1 MGAVYLSSELLKLL
15 DSIRGKKKIVFTN
28 GCFDLLHIGHVRYL
42 KEARSLGE
50 FLVVGINSDS
60 SVMQLKGPN
69 RPIQTELDRAEI
81 LASLASVDATIIFN
95 ESTPELL
102 IQSIKPD
109 ILVKG
114 GDWTVDQIVGGAFV
128 QSYGGKVLSLQFIE
142 GKSTTRLV
150 EKSSQK

>member
-15 DSIRGKKKIVFTN
+15 DPIRGKKKIVFTN

-50 FLVVGINSDS
+50 FLVVAINSDS
-60 SVMQLKGPN
+60 SVKQLKGPS
-69 RPIQTELDRAEI
+69 RPIQSELDRAEI

>member
-1 MGAVYLSSELLKLL
+1 MGSVYHSAELLKLL

-42 KEARSLGE
+42 KEARSLGD

-60 SVMQLKGPN
+60 SVRHLKGPS
-69 RPIQTELDRAEI
+69 RPIQAELDRAEI
-81 LASLASVDATIIFN
+81 LAALASVDATIIFN
-95 ESTPELL
+95 ESTPEIL
-102 IQSIKPD
+102 IQSVKPD

-114 GDWTVDQIVGGAFV
+114 GDWTVDQIVGGTFV

-150 EKSSQK
+150 EKSSQQ

>member
-15 DSIRGKKKIVFTN
+15 EPIRGKKKIVFTN

-50 FLVVGINSDS
+50 FLVVAINSDS
-60 SVMQLKGPN
+60 SVKQLKGPS
-69 RPIQTELDRAEI
+69 RPIQSELDRAEI

>member
-1 MGAVYLSSELLKLL
+1 MGTVYPSSELLKLL

-60 SVMQLKGPN
+60 SVKQLKGPS

-150 EKSSQK
+150 EKSSQQ

>member
-1 MGAVYLSSELLKLL
+1 MGAVYHSSELLKLL

-60 SVMQLKGPN
+60 SVKQLKGPS

-81 LASLASVDATIIFN
+81 LASLASVDATVIFN

>member
-15 DSIRGKKKIVFTN
+15 EPIRGKKKIVFTN

-60 SVMQLKGPN
+60 SVKQLKGPN

-128 QSYGGKVLSLQFIE
+128 QSYGGKVLALQFIE

>member
-15 DSIRGKKKIVFTN
+15 EPIRGKKKIVFTN

-60 SVMQLKGPN
+60 SVKQLKGPS